1 MKKFLLSATLF
12 ALVTSVSAADFVCNN
27 IGLRVNEDKALYGNR
42 ELTRCGKVG
51 VMVLFAETCDEKSA
65 TKFSLG
71 FDEISNNIL
80 TLINGKE
87 SQIRCFP
94 K

>member
-1 MKKFLLSATLF
+1 MKRIFFTIIFS
-12 ALVTSVSAADFVCNN
+12 ALVTTASSADFVCNG
-27 IGLRVNEDKALYGNR
+27 IGLRVTDGKALYGNR
-42 ELTRCGKVG
+42 ELIRCGKAG
-51 VMVLFAETCDEKSA
+51 LMVLFAETCDEKSA

-87 SQIRCFP
+87 SQIRCLP